1 MKVFSIAA
9 KIIRLTL
16 LGLALLSGGG
26 WAQISV
32 SVPVNLTII
41 IPRSVYLSSSPMRLD
56 MAITPLEIQGP
67 QPFEL
72 SDWHVNIDAIT
83 GYRLN
88 SVMVTVDTNI
98 QHADPGDFFADCR
111 FADDWGECDDNIS
124 LLEPDPGTRRGM
136 GLNTAG
142 TNGADFRGKLF
153 LDMRDWDVGRLPGYY
168 IGVIIYRATDTTP

>member
-1 MKVFSIAA
+1 MQVFRTLKILGGMALVLLCLVGSSAA
-9 KIIRLTL
+9 QT
-16 LGLALLSGGG
+16 
-26 WAQISV
+26 SV
-32 SVPVNLTII
+32 SVPVNVTII
-41 IPRSVYLSSSPMRLD
+41 IPRSVYMTSSPLRLD
-56 MAITPLEIQGP
+56 LEITPLQIEGH

-83 GYRLN
+83 NYRLN
-88 SVMVTVDTNI
+88 STMVTVDTNI

-111 FADDWGECDDNIS
+111 SADDWGECDDNIS
-124 LLEPDPGTRRGM
+124 LLEPDPGTRRGT

-153 LDMRDWDVGRLPGYY
+153 LDIRDWDVAQLPGYY